1 MRKSLTGVWRP
12 EGSNGTREPPTRGET
27 TRALPDADS
36 YRPLSINGK
45 CSEGASTAMARFAN
59 CDGDSVLR
67 DVPIRDL
74 EKVALGI
81 LAIAEE
87 EWREALK

>member
-1 MRKSLTGVWRP
+1 LRKSLTGVWRP

-36 YRPLSINGK
+36 YRPVSTNGK
-45 CSEGASTAMARFAN
+45 SSEGANTAMARFAN
-59 CDGDSVLR
+59 CNGDSVLR

-74 EKVALGI
+74 EEVALWI

-87 EWREALK
+87 ERREALK